1 MKKLLLLLVFAGHI
15 MYAQQI
21 DVTSIAVVKSTQTGG
36 FYHPKFSPAG
46 DFLLATSENFVG
58 LKQIIFANNTLQT
71 LTSDAGAGY
80 GVQIS
85 DDGNTIVYKKTDFVK
100 NLRNSSL
107 ISLSRVTGNKIQLVA
122 PTREP
127 LTPKFA
133 ENKPLYVKGKTL
145 IRPTVTNAETKPV
158 ICIEDQKMALYT
170 AASRKVLTP
179 NGADASYIWP
189 VISPDQKHIAYTVAG
204 KGTFVCR
211 IDGSQPQ
218 LLGKLNAPA
227 WLNNTWVIGMDDID
241 DGEKLISSTL
251 VAATIDGKVRQTL
264 NTPKN
269 RVAMYPA
276 ASADGKRIAFNTN
289 EGELYLLNVVVK

>member
-1 MKKLLLLLVFAGHI
+1 MKKIFFLLVFTGQLL
-15 MYAQQI
+15 YAQQI
-21 DVTSIAVVKSTQTGG
+21 DVTAISVVKSTQSGG

-46 DFLLATSENFVG
+46 DFLLATSENFIG
-58 LKQIIFANNTLQT
+58 LKQIVFANNTLQT
-71 LTSDAGAGY
+71 LTSDAVAGY
-80 GVQIS
+80 GVQIRN
-85 DDGNTIVYKKTDFVK
+85 DGNTIVYKKTDFIN
-100 NLRNSSL
+100 NLRNTSL
-107 ISLSRVTGNKIQLVA
+107 ISLSRATGNKIQLVA

-145 IRPTVTNAETKPV
+145 VRPTVTNAETKPV
-158 ICIEDQKMALYT
+158 ICIEDQKMVLYT

-179 NGADASYIWP
+179 NGAEASYIWP

-218 LLGKLNAPA
+218 LLGKVNAPV
-227 WLNNTWVIGMDDID
+227 WLNNMWIVGMDDID

-264 NTPKN
+264 NTPRN

-289 EGELYLLNVVVK
+289 EGELYIMSVQIK

>member
-1 MKKLLLLLVFAGHI
+1 MKKIVLLFVFVGQVAF
-15 MYAQQI
+15 AQQVDI
-21 DVTSIAVVKSTQTGG
+21 LSIAVVKSTETGG

-58 LKQIIFANNTLQT
+58 LKQIVFVNNTLQT
-71 LTSDAGAGY
+71 LTRDAGAGY
-80 GVQIS
+80 GAQIS
-85 DDGNTIVYKKTDFVK
+85 ADGNTIVYKKTDFVN
-100 NLRNSSL
+100 NLRNTSL
-107 ISLSRVTGNKIQLVA
+107 ISLSRATGNKIQLVA

-133 ENKPLYVKGKTL
+133 ENKPQYVKGKAL
-145 IRPTVTNAETKPV
+145 VRANISVSETNPV
-158 ICIEDQKMALYT
+158 ICIEDQKMVLYS

-179 NGADASYIWP
+179 SGVDASYIWP
-189 VISPDQKHIAYTVAG
+189 TISPDKKKIAYTVAG
-204 KGTFVCR
+204 KGTFVCD
-211 IDGSQPQ
+211 IDGSNPISV
-218 LLGKLNAPA
+218 GKLNAPA
-227 WLNNTWVIGMDDID
+227 WLNNEWLVGMDDID

-251 VAATIDGKVRQTL
+251 VVATTDGKVRQTL

-289 EGELYLLNVVVK
+289 EGELYLVNVAIK